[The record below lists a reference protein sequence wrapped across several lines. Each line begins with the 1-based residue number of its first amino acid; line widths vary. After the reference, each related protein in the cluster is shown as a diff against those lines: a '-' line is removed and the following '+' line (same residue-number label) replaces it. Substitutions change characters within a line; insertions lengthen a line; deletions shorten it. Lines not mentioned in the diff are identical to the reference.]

1 MKKRILLAVLAL
13 VAAFTSCSKSE
24 MPNNEQTDAIKLN
37 ITVAGL
43 STETKAV
50 KSNWVNGDKLNL
62 YFNGWNEDATEE
74 NYQSQPDMILIYDGS
89 KWEIQSQVA
98 SLLSRL
104 KSSGGKFTVFWE
116 SSNDLMSF
124 ITEFGTYY
132 SVWYNAS
139 TNNNP
144 YTDNQSVFHTPMLV
158 YSAGIDYTFDG
169 TTLTANVSSWDFRD
183 SKFKVLVKTDLTTL
197 KENANN
203 FVLQVKVGE
212 SSYAVG
218 RGSINVDRY
227 EYVNYINTGGC
238 NTIGMQGAVVESDG
252 LAFYYNS
259 CEATNSDVILFTLID
274 TANGEKRQYSVTG
287 KTITFPTVN
296 PAEPYEHFKAISIDY
311 SKFTAVK

>member
-62 YFNGWNEDATEE
+62 YFNGWNEGATEE

-89 KWEIQSQVA
+89 KWEIQCQVA

-116 SSNDLMSF
+116 STNNLMSF
-124 ITEFGTYY
+124 TNEYDSY
-132 SVWYNAS
+132 SVWYY
-139 TNNNP
+139 TPKKNNQDTV
-144 YTDNQSVFHTPMLV
+144 YHTPMLV

-169 TTLTANVSSWDFRD
+169 TTLTANVSSWKFDD

-212 SSYAVG
+212 KSYAVG
-218 RGSINVDRY
+218 RGPINVDRS
-227 EYVNYINTGGC
+227 EYVNYINTG
-238 NTIGMQGAVVESDG
+238 AVTKSACKEQ
-252 LAFYYNS
+252 L
-259 CEATNSDVILFTLID
+259 
-274 TANGEKRQYSVTG
+274 
-287 KTITFPTVN
+287 
-296 PAEPYEHFKAISIDY
+296 
-311 SKFTAVK
+311 

>member
-62 YFNGWNEDATEE
+62 YFNGWNKDATEK

-89 KWEIQSQVA
+89 KWEIQSQVS
-98 SLLSRL
+98 SLSTRL
-104 KSSGGKFTVFWE
+104 KNSGETFTVFWE
-116 SSNDLMSF
+116 STNNLMSF
-124 ITEFGTYY
+124 TNEYDSY
-132 SVWYNAS
+132 SVWYY
-139 TNNNP
+139 TPKNNNQDTV
-144 YTDNQSVFHTPMLV
+144 YHTPMLV

-218 RGSINVDRY
+218 RGPINVDRFQ
-227 EYVNYINTGGC
+227 YVYYINTGGT
-238 NTIGMQGAVVESDG
+238 NTIGMQGAVAESDG

-259 CEATNSDVILFTLID
+259 CEATDSDVILFTLIN
-274 TANGEKRQYSVTG
+274 TLTGETKQYSVTG
-287 KTITFPTVN
+287 KRITFPLE
-296 PAEPYEHFKAISIDY
+296 EPNGHFKAISIDY

>member
-62 YFNGWNEDATEE
+62 YFNGWNKDATEK

-89 KWEIQSQVA
+89 KWEIQSQVS
-98 SLLSRL
+98 SLSTRL
-104 KSSGGKFTVFWE
+104 KNSGETFTVFWE
-116 SSNDLMSF
+116 STNNLMSF
-124 ITEFGTYY
+124 TNEYDSY
-132 SVWYNAS
+132 SVWYY
-139 TNNNP
+139 TPKNNNQ
-144 YTDNQSVFHTPMLV
+144 YTSNENVYHTPMLV

-183 SKFKVLVKTDLTTL
+183 SKFKVLVKTDLPTL

-218 RGSINVDRY
+218 RGSINVDLSF
-227 EYVNYINTGGC
+227 YVNYINTGGC

-259 CEATNSDVILFTLID
+259 CEATNSDVILFTLIN
-274 TANGEKRQYSVTG
+274 TLNGETKQYSVTG
-287 KTITFPTVN
+287 KIITFP
-296 PAEPYEHFKAISIDY
+296 PEEPNRHFKAISIDY
-311 SKFTAVK
+311 SKFTSVK

>member
-62 YFNGWNEDATEE
+62 YFNGWNKDATEK

-89 KWEIQSQVA
+89 KWEIQCQVA

-116 SSNDLMSF
+116 STNNLMSF
-124 ITEFGTYY
+124 TNEYDSY
-132 SVWYNAS
+132 SVWYY
-139 TNNNP
+139 TPKNNNQDTV
-144 YTDNQSVFHTPMLV
+144 YHTPMLV

-212 SSYAVG
+212 KSYAVG
-218 RGSINVDRY
+218 RGPINVDRFQ
-227 EYVNYINTGGC
+227 YVYYINTGGT
-238 NTIGMQGAVVESDG
+238 NTIGMQGAVAESDG

-259 CEATNSDVILFTLID
+259 CEATDSDVILFTLIN
-274 TANGEKRQYSVTG
+274 TLTGETKQYSVTG
-287 KTITFPTVN
+287 KRITFPLE
-296 PAEPYEHFKAISIDY
+296 EPNGHFKAISIDY

>member
-62 YFNGWNEDATEE
+62 YFNGWNKDATEE

-89 KWEIQSQVA
+89 KWEIQSQVS
-98 SLLSRL
+98 SLSTRL
-104 KSSGGKFTVFWE
+104 KNSGETFTVFWE
-116 SSNDLMSF
+116 STNNLMSF
-124 ITEFGTYY
+124 TNEYDSY
-132 SVWYNAS
+132 SVWYY
-139 TNNNP
+139 TPKNNNQDTV
-144 YTDNQSVFHTPMLV
+144 YHTPMLV

-203 FVLQVKVGE
+203 FVLQVKVVGGE
-212 SSYAVG
+212 SPYAVG

-311 SKFTAVK
+311 SKFTSVK

>member
-62 YFNGWNEDATEE
+62 YFNGWNKDATEE

-89 KWEIQSQVA
+89 KWEIQSQVS
-98 SLLSRL
+98 SLSTRL
-104 KSSGGKFTVFWE
+104 KNSGETFTVFWE
-116 SSNDLMSF
+116 STNNLMSF
-124 ITEFGTYY
+124 TNEYDSY
-132 SVWYNAS
+132 SVWYY
-139 TNNNP
+139 TPKNNNQ
-144 YTDNQSVFHTPMLV
+144 YTYNEDVYHTPMLV

-169 TTLTANVSSWDFRD
+169 TTLTANVSSWKFDD

-212 SSYAVG
+212 NSYAVG
-218 RGSINVDRY
+218 RGPINVDRS
-227 EYVNYINTGGC
+227 EYVNYINTGGS
-238 NTIGMQGAVVESDG
+238 NIIGTQGAVAESDG

-259 CEATNSDVILFTLID
+259 CEATDSDVILFTLID

-287 KTITFPTVN
+287 KRITFP
-296 PAEPYEHFKAISIDY
+296 PEEPNGQFKAISIDY
-311 SKFTAVK
+311 SKFTSVE

>member
-62 YFNGWNEDATEE
+62 YFNGWNKDATEK

-89 KWEIQSQVA
+89 KWEIQSQVS
-98 SLLSRL
+98 SLSTRL
-104 KSSGGKFTVFWE
+104 KNSGETFTVFWE
-116 SSNDLMSF
+116 STNNLMSF
-124 ITEFGTYY
+124 TNEYFSY
-132 SVWYNAS
+132 SVWYY
-139 TNNNP
+139 TPKNNNQDTV
-144 YTDNQSVFHTPMLV
+144 YHTPMLV

-183 SKFKVLVKTDLTTL
+183 SKFKVLVKTDLPTL

-238 NTIGMQGAVVESDG
+238 NTFGMQGAVVESDG

-259 CEATNSDVILFTLID
+259 FEATKSDVILFTLID

-287 KTITFPTVN
+287 KTITFPTEN

-311 SKFTAVK
+311 SKFK

>member
-50 KSNWVNGDKLNL
+50 KSKWVNGDKLNL
-62 YFNGWNEDATEE
+62 YFNGWNKDATEE

-89 KWEIQSQVA
+89 KWEIQSQVS
-98 SLLSRL
+98 SLSTRL
-104 KSSGGKFTVFWE
+104 KNSGETFTVFWE
-116 SSNDLMSF
+116 STNNLMSF
-124 ITEFGTYY
+124 TNEYDSY
-132 SVWYNAS
+132 SVWY
-139 TNNNP
+139 
-144 YTDNQSVFHTPMLV
+144 YTPKNKNQYTYNEDVYHTPMLV

-183 SKFKVLVKTDLTTL
+183 SKFKVLVKTDLPTL

-218 RGSINVDRY
+218 RGPINVDRSQ
-227 EYVNYINTGGC
+227 YVNYINTGGC

-259 CEATNSDVILFTLID
+259 CEATDSDVILFTLID
-274 TANGEKRQYSVTG
+274 TANGEKRQYSVTR
-287 KTITFPTVN
+287 KTITFPTEN
-296 PAEPYEHFKAISIDY
+296 PAEPYKHFKAISIDY
-311 SKFTAVK
+311 SKFK

>member
-62 YFNGWNEDATEE
+62 YFNGWNEGATEE

-89 KWEIQSQVA
+89 KWEIQSQVS
-98 SLLSRL
+98 SLSTRL
-104 KSSGGKFTVFWE
+104 KNSGETFTVFWE
-116 SSNDLMSF
+116 STNNLMSF
-124 ITEFGTYY
+124 TNEYDSY
-132 SVWYNAS
+132 SVWY
-139 TNNNP
+139 
-144 YTDNQSVFHTPMLV
+144 YTPKNKNQYTYNQSVFHTPMLV

-259 CEATNSDVILFTLID
+259 CEATDSDVILFTLIN
-274 TANGEKRQYSVTG
+274 TLNGETKQYSVTG
-287 KTITFPTVN
+287 KRITFP
-296 PAEPYEHFKAISIDY
+296 PDEPNGHFKAISIDY
-311 SKFTAVK
+311 SKFTAVE

>member
-62 YFNGWNEDATEE
+62 YFNGWNKDATEK

-116 SSNDLMSF
+116 STNNLMSF
-124 ITEFGTYY
+124 TNEYYLY
-132 SVWYNAS
+132 SVWYYN
-139 TNNNP
+139 TPKNNNQ
-144 YTDNQSVFHTPMLV
+144 YTYNEDVYHTPMLV

-218 RGSINVDRY
+218 RGPINVDRFQ
-227 EYVNYINTGGC
+227 YVYYINTGGT
-238 NTIGMQGAVVESDG
+238 NTIGMQGAVAESDG

-259 CEATNSDVILFTLID
+259 CEATDSDVILFTLIN
-274 TANGEKRQYSVTG
+274 TLTGETKQYSVTG
-287 KTITFPTVN
+287 KRITFPLE
-296 PAEPYEHFKAISIDY
+296 EPNGHFKAISIDY

>member
-50 KSNWVNGDKLNL
+50 KSKWVNGDKLNL
-62 YFNGWNEDATEE
+62 YFNGWNKDATEE

-89 KWEIQSQVA
+89 KWEIQSQVS
-98 SLLSRL
+98 SLSTRL
-104 KSSGGKFTVFWE
+104 KNSGETFTVFWE
-116 SSNDLMSF
+116 STNNLMSF
-124 ITEFGTYY
+124 TNEYDSY
-132 SVWYNAS
+132 SVWYY
-139 TNNNP
+139 TPKNNNQDTV
-144 YTDNQSVFHTPMLV
+144 YHTPMLV

-183 SKFKVLVKTDLTTL
+183 SKFKVLVKTDLTTTL

-212 SSYAVG
+212 NSYAVE
-218 RGSINVDRY
+218 RGPINVDRSQ
-227 EYVNYINTGGC
+227 YVNYINTGSC
-238 NTIGMQGAVVESDG
+238 NTIGMQGAVAESDG

-274 TANGEKRQYSVTG
+274 TANGKKRQYSVTG

-311 SKFTAVK
+311 SKFTSVVE

>member
-62 YFNGWNEDATEE
+62 YFNGWNKDATEK

-89 KWEIQSQVA
+89 KWEIQSQVS
-98 SLLSRL
+98 SLSTRL
-104 KSSGGKFTVFWE
+104 KNSGETFTVFWE
-116 SSNDLMSF
+116 STNNLMSF
-124 ITEFGTYY
+124 TNEYDSY
-132 SVWYNAS
+132 SVWY
-139 TNNNP
+139 
-144 YTDNQSVFHTPMLV
+144 YTPKNKNQYTYNEDVYHTPMLV

-218 RGSINVDRY
+218 RGPINVDRSQ
-227 EYVNYINTGGC
+227 YVNYINTGGC

>member
-62 YFNGWNEDATEE
+62 YFNGWNKAATEK

-89 KWEIQSQVA
+89 KWEIQSQVS
-98 SLLSRL
+98 SLSTRL
-104 KSSGGKFTVFWE
+104 KNSGETFTVFWE
-116 SSNDLMSF
+116 STNNLMSF
-124 ITEFGTYY
+124 TNEYDSY
-132 SVWYNAS
+132 SVWYY
-139 TNNNP
+139 TPKNNNQ
-144 YTDNQSVFHTPMLV
+144 YTSNENVYHTPMLV

-218 RGSINVDRY
+218 RGYINVDRS

-259 CEATNSDVILFTLID
+259 CEATKSDVILFTLIN
-274 TANGEKRQYSVTG
+274 TLNGETKQYSVTG
-287 KTITFPTVN
+287 KIITFPLE
-296 PAEPYEHFKAISIDY
+296 EPNRHFKAISIDY
-311 SKFTAVK
+311 SKFTAVE

>member
-62 YFNGWNEDATEE
+62 YFNGWNEGATEE

-89 KWEIQSQVA
+89 KWEIQSQVS
-98 SLLSRL
+98 SLSTRL
-104 KSSGGKFTVFWE
+104 KNSGETFTVFWE
-116 SSNDLMSF
+116 STNNLMSF
-124 ITEFGTYY
+124 TNEYYSY
-132 SVWYNAS
+132 SVWYY
-139 TNNNP
+139 TPKNNNQ
-144 YTDNQSVFHTPMLV
+144 YTSNENVYHTPMLV

-169 TTLTANVSSWDFRD
+169 TTLTANVSSWDFRN
-183 SKFKVLVKTDLTTL
+183 SKFKVLVKTDLT
-197 KENANN
+197 NANN
-203 FVLQVKVGE
+203 FVLQVKVVGGE
-212 SSYAVG
+212 SPYAVG

-227 EYVNYINTGGC
+227 EYVNYINTGDC

-259 CEATNSDVILFTLID
+259 CEATDSDVILFTLIN
-274 TANGEKRQYSVTG
+274 TLNGETKQYSVTG
-287 KTITFPTVN
+287 KIITFP
-296 PAEPYEHFKAISIDY
+296 PEEPNRHFKAISIDY
-311 SKFTAVK
+311 SKFTAVE

>member
-62 YFNGWNEDATEE
+62 YFNGWNKDTTEK

-89 KWEIQSQVA
+89 KWEIQCQVA

-116 SSNDLMSF
+116 STNNLMSF
-124 ITEFGTYY
+124 TNEYDSY
-132 SVWYNAS
+132 SVWYY
-139 TNNNP
+139 TPKNNNQ
-144 YTDNQSVFHTPMLV
+144 YTYNKDVYHTPMLV

-183 SKFKVLVKTDLTTL
+183 SKFKVLVKTDLPTL

-212 SSYAVG
+212 NSYAVG

-259 CEATNSDVILFTLID
+259 CEATNSDVILFTLIN
-274 TANGEKRQYSVTG
+274 TLNGETKQYSVTG

-311 SKFTAVK
+311 SKFTSVVE

>member
-62 YFNGWNEDATEE
+62 YFNGWNKDATEE

-116 SSNDLMSF
+116 STNNLMSF
-124 ITEFGTYY
+124 TNEYDSY
-132 SVWYNAS
+132 SVWYY
-139 TNNNP
+139 TPKNNNQDTV
-144 YTDNQSVFHTPMLV
+144 YHTPMLV

-218 RGSINVDRY
+218 RGPINVDRFQ
-227 EYVNYINTGGC
+227 YVYYINTGGT
-238 NTIGMQGAVVESDG
+238 NTIGMQGAVAESDG

-259 CEATNSDVILFTLID
+259 CEATDSDVILFTLIN
-274 TANGEKRQYSVTG
+274 TLTGETKQYSVTG
-287 KTITFPTVN
+287 KRITFPLE
-296 PAEPYEHFKAISIDY
+296 EPNGHFKAISIDY
-311 SKFTAVK
+311 SKFTSVK

>member
-50 KSNWVNGDKLNL
+50 KSKWVNGDKLNL
-62 YFNGWNEDATEE
+62 YFNGWNKDATEE

-89 KWEIQSQVA
+89 KWEIQSQVS
-98 SLLSRL
+98 SLSTRL
-104 KSSGGKFTVFWE
+104 KNSGETFTVFWE
-116 SSNDLMSF
+116 STNNLMSF
-124 ITEFGTYY
+124 TNEYDSY
-132 SVWYNAS
+132 SVWYY
-139 TNNNP
+139 TPKNNNQ
-144 YTDNQSVFHTPMLV
+144 YTYVYHTPMLV

-183 SKFKVLVKTDLTTL
+183 SKFKVLVKTDLPTL

-218 RGSINVDRY
+218 RGPINVDRSQ
-227 EYVNYINTGGC
+227 YVNYINTGGC
-238 NTIGMQGAVVESDG
+238 NTIGMQGAVAESDG

-259 CEATNSDVILFTLID
+259 FEATNSDVILFTLID

-311 SKFTAVK
+311 SKFK

>member
-89 KWEIQSQVA
+89 KWKIQSQVS
-98 SLLSRL
+98 SLSTRL
-104 KSSGGKFTVFWE
+104 KNSGETFTVFWE
-116 SSNDLMSF
+116 STNNLMSF
-124 ITEFGTYY
+124 TNEYDSY
-132 SVWYNAS
+132 SVWYY
-139 TNNNP
+139 TPKNNNQDTV
-144 YTDNQSVFHTPMLV
+144 YHTPMLV

-218 RGSINVDRY
+218 RGPINVDRS

-259 CEATNSDVILFTLID
+259 CEAINSDVILFTLIN
-274 TANGEKRQYSVTG
+274 TLNGETKQYSVTG
-287 KTITFPTVN
+287 KRITFP
-296 PAEPYEHFKAISIDY
+296 PDEPNGHFKAISIDY
-311 SKFTAVK
+311 SKFTSVVE

>member
-62 YFNGWNEDATEE
+62 YFNGWNKDATEK

-89 KWEIQSQVA
+89 KWEIQSQVS
-98 SLLSRL
+98 SLSTRL
-104 KSSGGKFTVFWE
+104 KNSGETFTVFWE
-116 SSNDLMSF
+116 STNNLMSF
-124 ITEFGTYY
+124 TNEYDSY
-132 SVWYNAS
+132 SVWYY
-139 TNNNP
+139 TPKNNNQDTV
-144 YTDNQSVFHTPMLV
+144 YHTPMLV

-169 TTLTANVSSWDFRD
+169 TTLTANVSSWKFDD

-212 SSYAVG
+212 NSYAVG
-218 RGSINVDRY
+218 RGPINVDRS

-259 CEATNSDVILFTLID
+259 CEATDSDVILFTLID

-287 KTITFPTVN
+287 KRITFP
-296 PAEPYEHFKAISIDY
+296 PEEPNGQFKAISIDY
-311 SKFTAVK
+311 SKFS

>member
-62 YFNGWNEDATEE
+62 YFNGWNKDATEE

-89 KWEIQSQVA
+89 KWEIQSQVS
-98 SLLSRL
+98 SLSTRL
-104 KSSGGKFTVFWE
+104 KNSGETFTVFWE
-116 SSNDLMSF
+116 STNNLMSF
-124 ITEFGTYY
+124 TNEYFSH
-132 SVWYNAS
+132 SVWYY
-139 TNNNP
+139 TPKNNNQDTV
-144 YTDNQSVFHTPMLV
+144 YHTPMLV

-259 CEATNSDVILFTLID
+259 CEAINSDVILFTLIN
-274 TANGEKRQYSVTG
+274 TLNGETKQYSVTG
-287 KTITFPTVN
+287 KRITFP
-296 PAEPYEHFKAISIDY
+296 PDEPNGHFKAISIDY
-311 SKFTAVK
+311 SKFTAVE

>member
-1 MKKRILLAVLAL
+1 
-13 VAAFTSCSKSE
+13 
-24 MPNNEQTDAIKLN
+24 
-37 ITVAGL
+37 
-43 STETKAV
+43 
-50 KSNWVNGDKLNL
+50 
-62 YFNGWNEDATEE
+62 
-74 NYQSQPDMILIYDGS
+74 
-89 KWEIQSQVA
+89 
-98 SLLSRL
+98 
-104 KSSGGKFTVFWE
+104 
-116 SSNDLMSF
+116 MSF
-124 ITEFGTYY
+124 ITEFGTY

-218 RGSINVDRY
+218 RGPINVDRS
-227 EYVNYINTGGC
+227 EYVNYINTGSC
-238 NTIGMQGAVVESDG
+238 NTIGMQGAVAESDG

-311 SKFTAVK
+311 SKFTAVE

>member
-62 YFNGWNEDATEE
+62 YFNGWNKDATEE

-89 KWEIQSQVA
+89 KWEIQSQVS
-98 SLLSRL
+98 SLSTRL
-104 KSSGGKFTVFWE
+104 KNSGETFTVFWE
-116 SSNDLMSF
+116 STNNLMSF
-124 ITEFGTYY
+124 TNEYFSH
-132 SVWYNAS
+132 SVWYY
-139 TNNNP
+139 TPKNNNQDTV
-144 YTDNQSVFHTPMLV
+144 YHTPMLV

-218 RGSINVDRY
+218 RGPINVDRFQ
-227 EYVNYINTGGC
+227 YVYYINTGGT
-238 NTIGMQGAVVESDG
+238 NTIGMQGAVAESDG

-259 CEATNSDVILFTLID
+259 CEATDSDVILFTLIN
-274 TANGEKRQYSVTG
+274 TLTGETKQYSVTG
-287 KTITFPTVN
+287 KRITFPLE
-296 PAEPYEHFKAISIDY
+296 EPNGHFKAISIDY

>member
-62 YFNGWNEDATEE
+62 YFNGWNEYATEE

-89 KWEIQSQVA
+89 KWEIQSQVS
-98 SLLSRL
+98 SLSTRL
-104 KSSGGKFTVFWE
+104 KNSGETFTVFWE
-116 SSNDLMSF
+116 STNNLMSF
-124 ITEFGTYY
+124 TNEYYSY
-132 SVWYNAS
+132 SVWYY
-139 TNNNP
+139 TPKNNNQDTV
-144 YTDNQSVFHTPMLV
+144 YHTPMLV

-183 SKFKVLVKTDLTTL
+183 SKFKVLVKTDLTTTL

-212 SSYAVG
+212 NSYAVG
-218 RGSINVDRY
+218 RGPINVDRFQ
-227 EYVNYINTGGC
+227 YVYYINTGGT
-238 NTIGMQGAVVESDG
+238 NTIGMQGAVAESDG

-259 CEATNSDVILFTLID
+259 CEATDSDVILFTLIN
-274 TANGEKRQYSVTG
+274 TLTGETKQYSVTG
-287 KTITFPTVN
+287 KRITFPLE
-296 PAEPYEHFKAISIDY
+296 EPNGHFKAISIDY

>member
-62 YFNGWNEDATEE
+62 YFNGWNEGATEE

-89 KWEIQSQVA
+89 KWEIQSQVS
-98 SLLSRL
+98 SLSTRL
-104 KSSGGKFTVFWE
+104 KNSGETFTVFWE
-116 SSNDLMSF
+116 STNNLMSF
-124 ITEFGTYY
+124 TNEYDSY
-132 SVWYNAS
+132 SVWYY
-139 TNNNP
+139 TPKNNNQ
-144 YTDNQSVFHTPMLV
+144 YTSNENVYHTPMLV

-183 SKFKVLVKTDLTTL
+183 SKFKVLVKTDLT
-197 KENANN
+197 NANN
-203 FVLQVKVGE
+203 FVLQVKVVGGE
-212 SSYAVG
+212 SPYAVG

-227 EYVNYINTGGC
+227 EYVNYINTGDC

-259 CEATNSDVILFTLID
+259 FEATNSDVILFTLID

-287 KTITFPTVN
+287 ETITFPTEN
-296 PAEPYEHFKAISIDY
+296 PAEPYKHFKAISIDY
-311 SKFTAVK
+311 SKFK

>member
-62 YFNGWNEDATEE
+62 YFNGWNKDATEE

-89 KWEIQSQVA
+89 KWEIQSQVS
-98 SLLSRL
+98 SLSTRL
-104 KSSGGKFTVFWE
+104 KNSGETFTVFWE
-116 SSNDLMSF
+116 STNNLMSF
-124 ITEFGTYY
+124 TNEYFSH
-132 SVWYNAS
+132 SVWYY
-139 TNNNP
+139 TPKNNNQDTV
-144 YTDNQSVFHTPMLV
+144 YHTPMLV

-218 RGSINVDRY
+218 RGPINVDRFQ
-227 EYVNYINTGGC
+227 YVYYINTGGT
-238 NTIGMQGAVVESDG
+238 NTIGMQGAVAESDG

-259 CEATNSDVILFTLID
+259 CEATDSDVILFTLIN
-274 TANGEKRQYSVTG
+274 TLTGETKQYSVTG
-287 KTITFPTVN
+287 KRITFPLE
-296 PAEPYEHFKAISIDY
+296 EPNGHFKAISIDY
-311 SKFTAVK
+311 IDYSKFTSVK

>member
-62 YFNGWNEDATEE
+62 YFNGWNKDATEE

-116 SSNDLMSF
+116 STNNLMSF
-124 ITEFGTYY
+124 TNEYDSY
-132 SVWYNAS
+132 SVWYY
-139 TNNNP
+139 TPKNNN
-144 YTDNQSVFHTPMLV
+144 YNEDVYHTPMLV

-183 SKFKVLVKTDLTTL
+183 SKFKVLVKTDLPTL

-212 SSYAVG
+212 NSYAVG
-218 RGSINVDRY
+218 RGPINVDLSQ
-227 EYVNYINTGGC
+227 YVNYINTGGC

-259 CEATNSDVILFTLID
+259 CEATDSDVILFTLID

-311 SKFTAVK
+311 SKFS

>member
-50 KSNWVNGDKLNL
+50 KSKWVNGDKLNL
-62 YFNGWNEDATEE
+62 YFNGWNKDATEE

-89 KWEIQSQVA
+89 KWEIQSQVS
-98 SLLSRL
+98 SLSTRL
-104 KSSGGKFTVFWE
+104 KNSGETFTVFWE

-124 ITEFGTYY
+124 ITEFDTY

-259 CEATNSDVILFTLID
+259 CEATNSDVILFTLIN
-274 TANGEKRQYSVTG
+274 TLNGETKQYSVTG
-287 KTITFPTVN
+287 KRITFP
-296 PAEPYEHFKAISIDY
+296 PDEPNGHFKAISIDY

>member
-1 MKKRILLAVLAL
+1 MKKRILLALLAL

-50 KSNWVNGDKLNL
+50 KSKWVNGDKLNL
-62 YFNGWNEDATEE
+62 YFNGWNEYVKEE

-89 KWEIQSQVA
+89 KWKIQSQVS
-98 SLLSRL
+98 SLSTRL
-104 KSSGGKFTVFWE
+104 KNSGEKFTVFWE
-116 SSNDLMSF
+116 STNNLMSF
-124 ITEFGTYY
+124 TNEYDSY
-132 SVWYNAS
+132 SVWYY
-139 TNNNP
+139 TPKNNNQ
-144 YTDNQSVFHTPMLV
+144 YTSNENVYHTPMLV

-169 TTLTANVSSWDFRD
+169 TTLTANVSSWKFDD

-212 SSYAVG
+212 KSYAVG
-218 RGSINVDRY
+218 RGPINVDRS

-238 NTIGMQGAVVESDG
+238 NKIGMQGAVVESDG

-259 CEATNSDVILFTLID
+259 CEAINSDVILFTLIN
-274 TANGEKRQYSVTG
+274 TLNGETKQYSVTG
-287 KTITFPTVN
+287 KRITFP
-296 PAEPYEHFKAISIDY
+296 PDEPNGHFKAISIDY

>member
-62 YFNGWNEDATEE
+62 YFNGWNEYATEE

-104 KSSGGKFTVFWE
+104 ASSGGKFTVFWE

-124 ITEFGTYY
+124 ITEFGTY

-218 RGSINVDRY
+218 RGPINVDRFQ
-227 EYVNYINTGGC
+227 YVYYINTGGT

-311 SKFTAVK
+311 SKFTSVVE

>member
-62 YFNGWNEDATEE
+62 YFNGWNEYATEE

-89 KWEIQSQVA
+89 KWEIQSQVS
-98 SLLSRL
+98 SLSTRL
-104 KSSGGKFTVFWE
+104 KNSGETFTVFWE
-116 SSNDLMSF
+116 STNNLMSF
-124 ITEFGTYY
+124 TNEYDSY
-132 SVWYNAS
+132 SVWYY
-139 TNNNP
+139 TPKNNNQDTV
-144 YTDNQSVFHTPMLV
+144 YHTPMLV

-218 RGSINVDRY
+218 RGPINVDRFQ
-227 EYVNYINTGGC
+227 YVYYINTGGT
-238 NTIGMQGAVVESDG
+238 NTIGMQGAVAESDG

-259 CEATNSDVILFTLID
+259 CEATDSDVILFTLIN
-274 TANGEKRQYSVTG
+274 TLTGETKQYSVTG
-287 KTITFPTVN
+287 KRITFPLE
-296 PAEPYEHFKAISIDY
+296 EPNGHFKAISIDY

>member
-50 KSNWVNGDKLNL
+50 KSKWVNGDKLNL
-62 YFNGWNEDATEE
+62 YFNGWNKDATEE

-89 KWEIQSQVA
+89 KWEIQSQVS
-98 SLLSRL
+98 SLSTRL
-104 KSSGGKFTVFWE
+104 KNSGETFTVFWE
-116 SSNDLMSF
+116 STNNLMSF
-124 ITEFGTYY
+124 TNEYDSY
-132 SVWYNAS
+132 SVWYY
-139 TNNNP
+139 TPKNNNQ
-144 YTDNQSVFHTPMLV
+144 YTYVYHTPMLV

-212 SSYAVG
+212 NSYAVG
-218 RGSINVDRY
+218 RGPINVDRSQ
-227 EYVNYINTGGC
+227 YVNYINTGGC
-238 NTIGMQGAVVESDG
+238 NTIGMQGAVAESDG

-311 SKFTAVK
+311 SKFTAVE

>member
-62 YFNGWNEDATEE
+62 YFNGWNKDATEE

-89 KWEIQSQVA
+89 KWEIQSQVS
-98 SLLSRL
+98 SLSTRL
-104 KSSGGKFTVFWE
+104 KNSGETFTVFWE
-116 SSNDLMSF
+116 STNNLMSF
-124 ITEFGTYY
+124 TNEYDSY
-132 SVWYNAS
+132 SVWYY
-139 TNNNP
+139 TPKNNNQDTV
-144 YTDNQSVFHTPMLV
+144 YHTPMLV

-218 RGSINVDRY
+218 RGPINVDRS

-259 CEATNSDVILFTLID
+259 CEAINSDVILFTLIN
-274 TANGEKRQYSVTG
+274 TLNGETKQYSVTG
-287 KTITFPTVN
+287 KRITFP
-296 PAEPYEHFKAISIDY
+296 PDEPNGHFKAISIDY
-311 SKFTAVK
+311 SKFTSVVE

>member
-50 KSNWVNGDKLNL
+50 KSKWVNGDKLNL
-62 YFNGWNEDATEE
+62 YFNGWNKDATEE

-89 KWEIQSQVA
+89 KWEIQSQVS
-98 SLLSRL
+98 SLSTRL
-104 KSSGGKFTVFWE
+104 KNSGETFTVFWE
-116 SSNDLMSF
+116 STNNLMSF
-124 ITEFGTYY
+124 TNEYDSY
-132 SVWYNAS
+132 SVWYY
-139 TNNNP
+139 TPKNNNQ
-144 YTDNQSVFHTPMLV
+144 YTYVYHTPMLV

-183 SKFKVLVKTDLTTL
+183 SKFKVLVKTDLPTL

-218 RGSINVDRY
+218 RGPINVDRSQ
-227 EYVNYINTGGC
+227 YVNYINTGGC
-238 NTIGMQGAVVESDG
+238 NTIGMQGAVAESDG

-259 CEATNSDVILFTLID
+259 CEATNSGVILFTLID

-311 SKFTAVK
+311 SKFTSGSSKN

>member
-62 YFNGWNEDATEE
+62 YFNGWNKDATEK

-89 KWEIQSQVA
+89 KWEIQSQVS
-98 SLLSRL
+98 SLSTRL
-104 KSSGGKFTVFWE
+104 KNSGETFTVFWE
-116 SSNDLMSF
+116 STNNLMSF
-124 ITEFGTYY
+124 TNEYFSH
-132 SVWYNAS
+132 SVWYY
-139 TNNNP
+139 TPKNNNEDV
-144 YTDNQSVFHTPMLV
+144 YHTPMLV

-218 RGSINVDRY
+218 RGPINVDRFQ
-227 EYVNYINTGGC
+227 YVYYINTGGT
-238 NTIGMQGAVVESDG
+238 NTIGMQGAVAESDG

-259 CEATNSDVILFTLID
+259 CEATDSDVILFTLIN
-274 TANGEKRQYSVTG
+274 TLTGETKQYSVTG
-287 KTITFPTVN
+287 KRITFPLE
-296 PAEPYEHFKAISIDY
+296 EPNGHFKAISIDY

>member
-50 KSNWVNGDKLNL
+50 KSKWVNGDKLNL
-62 YFNGWNEDATEE
+62 YFNGWNKDATEE

-89 KWEIQSQVA
+89 KWEIQSQVS
-98 SLLSRL
+98 SLSTRL
-104 KSSGGKFTVFWE
+104 KNSGETFTVFWE
-116 SSNDLMSF
+116 STNNLMSF
-124 ITEFGTYY
+124 TNEYDSY
-132 SVWYNAS
+132 SVWY
-139 TNNNP
+139 
-144 YTDNQSVFHTPMLV
+144 YTPQYTYNEDVYHTPMLV

-218 RGSINVDRY
+218 RGPINVDRS
-227 EYVNYINTGGC
+227 EYVNYINTGSC

-311 SKFTAVK
+311 SKFTSVK

>member
-62 YFNGWNEDATEE
+62 YFNGWNKDATEK

-89 KWEIQSQVA
+89 KWEIQCQVA

-116 SSNDLMSF
+116 STNNLMSF
-124 ITEFGTYY
+124 TNEYDSY
-132 SVWYNAS
+132 SVWYY
-139 TNNNP
+139 TPKKNNQDTV
-144 YTDNQSVFHTPMLV
+144 YHTPMLV

-169 TTLTANVSSWDFRD
+169 TTLTANVSSWKFDD

-212 SSYAVG
+212 KSYAVG
-218 RGSINVDRY
+218 RGPINVDRS

-238 NTIGMQGAVVESDG
+238 NKIGMQGAVVESDG

-259 CEATNSDVILFTLID
+259 CEATDSDVILFTLID

-287 KTITFPTVN
+287 KRITFP
-296 PAEPYEHFKAISIDY
+296 PEEPNGHFKAISIDY
-311 SKFTAVK
+311 SKFTSVK

>member
-62 YFNGWNEDATEE
+62 YFNGWNKDATEK

-89 KWEIQSQVA
+89 KWEIQSQVS
-98 SLLSRL
+98 SLSTRL
-104 KSSGGKFTVFWE
+104 KNSGETFTVFWE
-116 SSNDLMSF
+116 STNNLMSF
-124 ITEFGTYY
+124 TNEYDSY
-132 SVWYNAS
+132 SVWYY
-139 TNNNP
+139 TPKNNNQDTV
-144 YTDNQSVFHTPMLV
+144 YHTPMLV

-218 RGSINVDRY
+218 RGPINVDRS

-259 CEATNSDVILFTLID
+259 CEATDSDVILFTLID

-287 KTITFPTVN
+287 KRITFP
-296 PAEPYEHFKAISIDY
+296 PEEPNGQFKAISIDY
-311 SKFTAVK
+311 SKFS

>member
-62 YFNGWNEDATEE
+62 YFNGWNKGATEG

-116 SSNDLMSF
+116 STNNLMSF
-124 ITEFGTYY
+124 TNEYYSY
-132 SVWYNAS
+132 SVWYY
-139 TNNNP
+139 TPKNNNQDTV
-144 YTDNQSVFHTPMLV
+144 YHTPMLV

-218 RGSINVDRY
+218 RGPINVDRSQ
-227 EYVNYINTGGC
+227 YVYYINTGGC

-259 CEATNSDVILFTLID
+259 CEATDSDVILFTLID

-311 SKFTAVK
+311 SKFTSVVE